1 MRARQGVS
9 ADPKGWQKAKRHA
22 ERFLGAS
29 AFVLISALASA
40 AQSPG
45 DDAPPNFSEPV
56 EMAPAEDTSTG
67 SIPAVIAPANA
78 GAPAQASSP
87 AGASPEAPSAVRA
100 APVVARE
107 ARVVGDGARTRFVMD
122 LSGPSAVTVFTLD
135 EPYRVVVDLPEMHFD
150 LAADAGKAG
159 KGLISAFRYGLIS
172 AGKSRIVLDATG
184 PVAVDK
190 AFVLPA
196 EKEQPARLVIDMVKS
211 NRTAFLDTLRI
222 SRDRAAAEHK
232 PEPAPGPA
240 PNDGKLRIVLD
251 PGHGGIDSGAIA
263 KSGVLEK
270 GVVLAFART
279 LKEKLEANSRYE
291 VLMTRDDDTFV
302 TLRGRVQFARSKH
315 ADLFVS
321 IHADSFSGGDIR
333 GATVYT
339 LSERASDQM
348 AASIAESENKSD
360 ILAGVDVPEDTNDVS
375 DILIDLARRET
386 KNFAVVFARN
396 VVQELKPAVRL
407 FKRAHQ
413 QAGFVV
419 LKAPDV
425 PSALVELGYLS
436 NVDDEKLLTSPEW
449 RDKTADAITRAIDEY
464 FRSRV
469 ANMAASEAVDPKVGA
484 P

>member
-1 MRARQGVS
+1 MRRGAGRLLVAGLLVLSAAWPALAQAPATRLALNEDVAEGAAS
-9 ADPKGWQKAKRHA
+9 ADGASTPALSGDTVLKDGIAPDEA
-22 ERFLGAS
+22 AGAS
-29 AFVLISALASA
+29 AV
-40 AQSPG
+40 
-45 DDAPPNFSEPV
+45 
-56 EMAPAEDTSTG
+56 TG
-67 SIPAVIAPANA
+67 PIA
-78 GAPAQASSP
+78 
-87 AGASPEAPSAVRA
+87 
-100 APVVARE
+100 ARE
-107 ARVVGDGARTRFVMD
+107 ARVVGDDARTRFIMD
-122 LSGPSAVTVFTLD
+122 LSGPAAVSVFMLD
-135 EPYRVVVDLPEMHFD
+135 EPYRVVVDLPEMHFE
-150 LAADAGKAG
+150 LPAETGKTG

-196 EKEQPARLVIDMVKS
+196 EKGQPARVVVDLVRS
-211 NRTAFLDTLRI
+211 TRTAFLETLRV
-222 SRDRAAAEHK
+222 SRDRLSEAQKAE
-232 PEPAPGPA
+232 AMPGPA

-263 KSGVLEK
+263 KSGTLEK
-270 GVVLAFART
+270 HIVLAFAKQLR
-279 LKEKLEANSRYE
+279 EKLAANPRYE
-291 VLMTRDDDTFV
+291 VIMTRTDDSFMP
-302 TLRGRVQFARSKH
+302 LRGRVQFARQKH

-321 IHADSFSGGDIR
+321 IHADSFSGADIR

-339 LSERASDQM
+339 LSERASDRM

-360 ILAGVDVPEDTNDVS
+360 ILAGVDVPEDTDEVS

-396 VVQELKPAVRL
+396 LIKELKPDVRL
-407 FKRAHQ
+407 FKRPHQ
-413 QAGFVV
+413 QAGFMV

-436 NVDDEKLLTSPEW
+436 NPDDEKLLTSPAW
-449 RDKTADAITRAIDEY
+449 RDKTAVAIGRAIDEF

-469 ANMAASEAVDPKVGA
+469 ANMAASAPVTTSVGE

>member
-1 MRARQGVS
+1 MRERQGISGNPRSWRRV
-9 ADPKGWQKAKRHA
+9 RHGLG
-22 ERFLGAS
+22 RWLGAGC
-29 AFVLISALASA
+29 FILVSALASA
-40 AQSPG
+40 AESPI
-45 DDAPPNFSEPV
+45 DNSI
-56 EMAPAEDTSTG
+56 TS
-67 SIPAVIAPANA
+67 AIAPA
-78 GAPAQASSP
+78 GSRP
-87 AGASPEAPSAVRA
+87 GDASPVSQLPSRVASPSAGDDPSAVVPA
-100 APVVARE
+100 VAETAPVVARE
-107 ARVVGDGARTRFVMD
+107 ARVVGDAARTRFVMD
-122 LSGPSAVTVFTLD
+122 LTGPSAVSVFTLD

-150 LAADAGKAG
+150 LAADAGKTG

-196 EKEQPARLVIDMVKS
+196 ENDQPARLVVDLVKS
-211 NRTAFLDTLRI
+211 TRTAFLDTLRI
-222 SRDRAAAEHK
+222 SRDRDRAAAQHELD
-232 PEPAPGPA
+232 ATPGPA

-263 KSGVLEK
+263 KSGMMEK
-270 GVVLAFART
+270 TIVLAFAQT
-279 LKEKLEANSRYE
+279 LREKLEANSRYE
-291 VLMTRDDDTFV
+291 VLMTRSDDTFIP
-302 TLRGRVQFARSKH
+302 LRGRVQYARAKH
-315 ADLFVS
+315 ADLFIS
-321 IHADSFSGGDIR
+321 IHADSFSGSDIR

-360 ILAGVDVPEDTNDVS
+360 ILAGVEVPEDTNEVS

-396 VVQELKPAVRL
+396 VIKELKPGVRL

-413 QAGFVV
+413 QAGFMV

-436 NVDDEKLLTSPEW
+436 NPDDEKLLTSSEW
-449 RDKTADAITRAIDEY
+449 RDKTAVAISRAIDEY
-464 FRSRV
+464 FRNRV
-469 ANMAASEAVDPKVGA
+469 ANMAASEAPNSAVGA

>member
-1 MRARQGVS
+1 M
-9 ADPKGWQKAKRHA
+9 
-22 ERFLGAS
+22 LGAS
-29 AFVLISALASA
+29 FFVLFSALASA
-40 AQSPG
+40 APAPS
-45 DDAPPNFSEPV
+45 DDAAATAESIAGEA
-56 EMAPAEDTSTG
+56 APAAALP
-67 SIPAVIAPANA
+67 SIQSEESDDAAPEAVA
-78 GAPAQASSP
+78 SP
-87 AGASPEAPSAVRA
+87 AEPSL
-100 APVVARE
+100 PVTARE

-122 LSGPSAVTVFTLD
+122 LSGPSVVSVFTLD
-135 EPYRVVVDLPEMHFD
+135 EPYRVVVDLPEMRFD

-159 KGLISAFRYGLIS
+159 KGLVSAFRYGLIS

-184 PVAVDK
+184 PVSVDK

-196 EKEQPARLVIDMVKS
+196 EKDQPARLVIDLVKS
-211 NRTAFLDTLRI
+211 TRTAFLDTLRI
-222 SRDRAAAEHK
+222 SRDRDRAAAEHK
-232 PEPAPGPA
+232 PELVPGPA

-263 KSGVLEK
+263 KSGILEK
-270 GVVLAFART
+270 GVVLAFAQA
-279 LKEKLEANSRYE
+279 LKEKLEANPRYE
-291 VLMTRDDDTFV
+291 VLMTRTDDTFV

-321 IHADSFSGGDIR
+321 IHADSFSGSDIR

-360 ILAGVDVPEDTNDVS
+360 ILAGVDVPEDTNEVS

-396 VVQELKPAVRL
+396 MIKELKPTVRL

-413 QAGFVV
+413 QAGFMV
-419 LKAPDV
+419 LKAPDI

-436 NVDDEKLLTSPEW
+436 NPDDEKLLTSPEW
-449 RDKTADAITRAIDEY
+449 RDKTAVAMSRAIDEY
-464 FRSRV
+464 FRARV
-469 ANMAASEAVDPKVGA
+469 ANMAASEETTSGIRRP
-484 P
+484 

>member
-1 MRARQGVS
+1 MREPQGVS
-9 ADPKGWQKAKRHA
+9 ADRQNWRRATQGAGRW
-22 ERFLGAS
+22 LGAGF
-29 AFVLISALASA
+29 FVLFSALASA
-40 AQSPG
+40 AQSPIDNSVTSAISPVASTEG
-45 DDAPPNFSEPV
+45 AETPAAIVPAPDNAPSLGATPPAVSGEPV
-56 EMAPAEDTSTG
+56 
-67 SIPAVIAPANA
+67 I
-78 GAPAQASSP
+78 
-87 AGASPEAPSAVRA
+87 
-100 APVVARE
+100 ARE
-107 ARVVGDGARTRFVMD
+107 ARVVGDGSRTRFVMD
-122 LSGPSAVTVFTLD
+122 LTGPSAVSVFTLD
-135 EPYRVVVDLPEMHFD
+135 EPYRVVVDLPEVHFD

-159 KGLISAFRYGLIS
+159 KGLVSAFRYGLIS

-184 PVAVDK
+184 PVSVDK

-196 EKEQPARLVIDMVKS
+196 DKGQPARLVVDLVKS
-211 NRTAFLDTLRI
+211 TRTAFLDTLRI
-222 SRDRAAAEHK
+222 SRDRDRATAGQEREAV
-232 PEPAPGPA
+232 PGPA

-263 KSGVLEK
+263 KSGMLEK
-270 GVVLAFART
+270 TIVLAFAQT

-291 VLMTRDDDTFV
+291 VLMTRSDDTFV

-315 ADLFVS
+315 ADLFIS
-321 IHADSFSGGDIR
+321 IHADSFSGSDIR

-360 ILAGVDVPEDTNDVS
+360 ILAGVDVPEDTNEVS

-396 VVQELKPAVRL
+396 MIKELKPAVRL

-413 QAGFVV
+413 QAGFMV

-436 NVDDEKLLTSPEW
+436 NPDDEKLLTSPEW
-449 RDKTADAITRAIDEY
+449 RDKTAVAITRAIDAY
-464 FRSRV
+464 FRNRV
-469 ANMAASEAVDPKVGA
+469 ANMAASEALTSGVGE

>member
-1 MRARQGVS
+1 MRERQGVS
-9 ADPKGWQKAKRHA
+9 ADRQEWRRATQGAGRW
-22 ERFLGAS
+22 LGAGLFVLFS
-29 AFVLISALASA
+29 AFASA
-40 AQSPG
+40 AQTPIDNSVTSAISPVASTAG
-45 DDAPPNFSEPV
+45 AEMPAAIVPAPDDAAPL
-56 EMAPAEDTSTG
+56 APA
-67 SIPAVIAPANA
+67 
-78 GAPAQASSP
+78 SS
-87 AGASPEAPSAVRA
+87 APSAE
-100 APVVARE
+100 PVIARE
-107 ARVVGDGARTRFVMD
+107 ARVVGDGSRTRFVMD
-122 LSGPSAVTVFTLD
+122 LTGPSVVSVFTLD
-135 EPYRVVVDLPEMHFD
+135 EPYRVVVDLPEVHFD

-159 KGLISAFRYGLIS
+159 KGLVSAFRYGLIS

-184 PVAVDK
+184 PVSVDK

-196 EKEQPARLVIDMVKS
+196 DKGQPARLVVDLVKS
-211 NRTAFLDTLRI
+211 TRTAFLDTLRI
-222 SRDRAAAEHK
+222 SRDRDRATAAQEREAV
-232 PEPAPGPA
+232 PGPV

-263 KSGVLEK
+263 KSGMLEK
-270 GVVLAFART
+270 TIVLAFAQT

-291 VLMTRDDDTFV
+291 VLMTRSDDTFV

-315 ADLFVS
+315 ADLFIS
-321 IHADSFSGGDIR
+321 IHADSFSGSDIR
-333 GATVYT
+333 GATIYT

-360 ILAGVDVPEDTNDVS
+360 ILAGVDVPEDTNEVS

-396 VVQELKPAVRL
+396 MIKELKPAVRL

-413 QAGFVV
+413 QAGFMV

-436 NVDDEKLLTSPEW
+436 NPDDEKLLTSPEW
-449 RDKTADAITRAIDEY
+449 RDKAAVAITRAIDAY
-464 FRSRV
+464 FRNRV
-469 ANMAASEAVDPKVGA
+469 ANMAASEALTAGVGK